1 MKIVFLGNFNHPG
14 TLGGIQTFNRQLKKM
29 FPNNLITITRK
40 NNKKK
45 MYELDDVIEVGST
58 NIIYRIVDKLLK
70 SYLTNYLIKKNLKKI
85 LPEICI
91 LSSPKELNLIKNK
104 KIKVI
109 LVQHTEFNIWIKS
122 KVYCASDKKLMNLIK
137 EKVDYF
143 IALSSKDKD
152 SIHEILDFPSE
163 RIEVINFSSEIERLE
178 EIKEKNNNLVMIGRL
193 DNKVKRFELII
204 KAMKKIPSL
213 NLKIVGNGK
222 DKKILEKILKC
233 ENLNNVFLVGESNNI
248 KKYLDEAKILVI
260 ASEYEGYPLVAI
272 EAIKRRV
279 PIIMRN
285 TFNAAEDIIIENK
298 NGILLAKEWNEA
310 EFIDSVYKI
319 IRNYDYYVKNTLQL
333 GKKYEFNEIKK
344 NWNELF
350 EKLLK
355 DKVEID

>member
-1 MKIVFLGNFNHPG
+1 MKIVFLTNGNHPD

-29 FPNNLITITRK
+29 FSDELITITKK
-40 NNKKK
+40 NSKKHIYK
-45 MYELDDVIEVGST
+45 TNDVFEIGKK
-58 NIIYRIVDKLLK
+58 NILYKIIDKLLK
-70 SYLTNYLIKKNLKKI
+70 STLTDYFISKKI
-85 LPEICI
+85 KEISPDICI
-91 LSSPKELNLIKNK
+91 LSSPQEIKLIKNE
-104 KIKVI
+104 KIKII
-109 LVQHTEFNIWIKS
+109 LVQHTEIKNWIKS
-122 KVYCASDKKLMNLIK
+122 KNYCASDKKLMNLIK

-143 IALSSKDKD
+143 IVLSSKDK
-152 SIHEILDFPSE
+152 
-163 RIEVINFSSEIERLE
+163 

-193 DNKVKRFELII
+193 DNKVKRFDLII

-222 DKKILEKILKC
+222 DKKILEKILKY

-298 NGILLAKEWNEA
+298 NGILLDKEWNEA

-319 IRNYDYYVKNTLQL
+319 IRNYDYYVKNTLCL
-333 GKKYEFNEIKK
+333 ERKYEFNEIKK

>member
-1 MKIVFLGNFNHPG
+1 MKIVFLTNGNHPD

-29 FPNNLITITRK
+29 FSDELITITKK
-40 NNKKK
+40 NSKKHIYK
-45 MYELDDVIEVGST
+45 TNDVFEIGKR
-58 NIIYRIVDKLLK
+58 NILYKIIDKLLK
-70 SYLTNYLIKKNLKKI
+70 GTLTDYFISKKI
-85 LPEICI
+85 EEISPDICI
-91 LSSPKELNLIKNK
+91 LSSPQEIKLIKNK
-104 KIKVI
+104 KIKII
-109 LVQHTEFNIWIKS
+109 LVQHTEIKNWIKS
-122 KVYCASDKKLMNLIK
+122 KNYCASDKKLMNLIK

-143 IALSSKDKD
+143 IVLSSKDKD
-152 SIHEILDFPSE
+152 LIHRILDFPNE
-163 RIEVINFSSEIERLE
+163 KIDVINFSSEIEKLE
-178 EIKEKNNNLVMIGRL
+178 KIKEKNNNLVMIGRL
-193 DNKVKRFELII
+193 DNKVKRFDLII

-222 DKKILEKILKC
+222 DKKILEKILKY

-298 NGILLAKEWNEA
+298 NGILLDKEWNEA

-319 IRNYDYYVKNTLQL
+319 IRNYDYYVKNTLCL
-333 GKKYEFNEIKK
+333 ERKYEFNKIKED
-344 NWNELF
+344 WNKLF
-350 EKLLK
+350 KKLLK
-355 DKVEID
+355 DKVEIA